1 MKKLRMNFLDSEG
14 KRRNLEPRL
23 AADNL
28 PELTVRDCM
37 NVLRDLNLFEKDDVK
52 LYDQVKEAKYI
63 ETIETPI
70 FED

>member
-1 MKKLRMNFLDSEG
+1 MKKLRLTFLDSEG

-28 PELTVRDCM
+28 PEITVRDSM
-37 NVLRDLNLFEKDDVK
+37 ALLRDLDLFEKDDVK
-52 LYDQVKEAKYI
+52 PYHEVKEAKYI

>member
-1 MKKLRMNFLDSEG
+1 M
-14 KRRNLEPRL
+14 